1 MSEPLMDVRIG
12 SEDEMGKKVR
22 EMYETHF
29 RNFVGFFLIQIII
42 VLWNS
47 FALFVHEVKIWR

>member
-1 MSEPLMDVRIG
+1 MKWE
-12 SEDEMGKKVR
+12 KKVR
-22 EMYETHF
+22 EMHETHF